1 MSQLSEVERLLQYE
15 FDARNTKSAVKHFRT
30 MVGEFQ
36 VGAWEAAIQK
46 GGQFVEAALKA
57 IHVAAALGPPPAGR
71 NFKVDVVINKL
82 GSIPGGSV
90 DDSLRLTIPRACR
103 FVYDIASNR
112 GARHDPQE
120 IDPNEMDARVVVSV
134 SSWVLAE
141 ALRFSQKGSV
151 DPAEAARLVDGL
163 TQRKYP
169 LIEEIDGRVYFH
181 LKGAS
186 ARDIAL
192 LTLWHRHPERVTRE
206 HLIASIV
213 RHRFKSTNAKMALSR
228 ILDSVDED
236 EDGKLLLLQ
245 TGIGKAEALIGQ
257 IPE

>member
-1 MSQLSEVERLLQYE
+1 MSQLSDVERLLQHH
-15 FDARNTKSAVKHFRT
+15 FDARNTKSALKHFRA
-30 MVGEFQ
+30 MSGEFQ
-36 VGAWEAAIQK
+36 TGTWEVAIQK
-46 GGQFVEAALKA
+46 SGQFVEAILKA
-57 IHVAAALGPPPAGR
+57 IHVAAALGAPPAGR
-71 NFKVDVVINKL
+71 SFKVDAVINKL
-82 GSIPGGSV
+82 GNLPAGSV

-134 SSWVLAE
+134 ASWVLAE

-169 LIEEIDGRVYFH
+169 LIEEVDGRVYFH

-192 LTLWHRHPERVTRE
+192 LTLWHRHPKRVTRE
-206 HLIASIV
+206 QLIATIV
-213 RHRFKSTNAKMALSR
+213 RHRFTLSNAKMALSR
-228 ILDSVDED
+228 ILDSVDQD
-236 EDGKLLLLQ
+236 ADGNLLLLQ
-245 TGIGKAEALIGQ
+245 TGIGRAEGLIGQ